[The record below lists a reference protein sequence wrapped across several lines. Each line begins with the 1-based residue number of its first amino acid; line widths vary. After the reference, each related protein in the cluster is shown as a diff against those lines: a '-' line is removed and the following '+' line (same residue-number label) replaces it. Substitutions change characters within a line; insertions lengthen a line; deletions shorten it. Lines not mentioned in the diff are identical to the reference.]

1 MTKKAIN
8 RMRKGSRKLYKNA
21 PKKMNKVTK
30 EKQLDESEK
39 ENKDNTLA
47 EKSAESGYE
56 TGEQVEKF
64 DSLAGCMKAALAAD
78 RFLKIRLLKKQEK
91 RLRLRRMK
99 KGLQPKM
106 HSLVV
111 MPYSNISNMFM
122 KKKKKTSTKPEKITL
137 KSLKESMETLNSS
150 KKRITKGKINN

>member
-8 RMRKGSRKLYKNA
+8 RMRKGSRKVNKYTN
-21 PKKMNKVTK
+21 KKLNKVTK
-30 EKQLDESEK
+30 EKQIDDSEK
-39 ENKDNTLA
+39 ENKEST
-47 EKSAESGYE
+47 EKNAESGYE
-56 TGEQVEKF
+56 TGEQVEKL

-91 RLRLRRMK
+91 RLGLRRMK
-99 KGLQPKM
+99 KEVQPKI

-122 KKKKKTSTKPEKITL
+122 KARKKKKTKPEKITL
-137 KSLKESMETLNSS
+137 KSLKESMETFNSS
-150 KKRITKGKINN
+150 EKRITKGKGHK